1 MKIVEVYISN
11 QSLTGSPIYKK
22 FFIPMDGNKDNT
34 LTAKDLAD
42 NDIVFCAYGREH
54 FNVLKNNFGPT
65 GIMSRDLFKEFVL
78 YSDEE
83 KFINEEMPDLD
94 KVLELILKK

>member
-1 MKIVEVYISN
+1 MKIIEVYISN

-42 NDIVFCAYGREH
+42 NDIVFCAYGHDH
-54 FNVLKNNFGPT
+54 FNVLKNKFGPI
-65 GIMSRDLFKEFVL
+65 GIMSRDLFKEFSL

-83 KFINEEMPDLD
+83 KFINEEMPYLD
-94 KVLELILKK
+94 EVLSSI